1 MKLFIFLT
9 DRVKHSQ
16 TINRKEV
23 LEMTTQEELKHI
35 IDELNEDKLKI
46 LLVMAKS
53 WMSPNEV
60 ENIQARIDA
69 EQGNTQKFATV
80 DEWWENIN
88 A

>member
-1 MKLFIFLT
+1 M
-9 DRVKHSQ
+9 
-16 TINRKEV
+16 TI
-23 LEMTTQEELKHI
+23 QEELKHI
-35 IDELNEDKLKI
+35 IDKLNEDKLKI

-69 EQGNTQKFATV
+69 EQGNTQKFDTV